1 MINFMFA
8 TINFNV
14 TNDAALQP
22 RSLNE
27 ERKHCLG
34 RDKETWIEMRD
45 REKEGWRERGVIKL
59 V

>member
-34 RDKETWIEMRD
+34 RDKETWIEMRE
-45 REKEGWRERGVIKL
+45 RERKRDGGKEG
-59 V
+59 